1 MGDLGKVLL
10 ILHRGLETAEHRDF
24 VNKLTSD
31 RSQV

>member
-1 MGDLGKVLL
+1 
-10 ILHRGLETAEHRDF
+10 LHRGLETAEHRDF